1 MNNKELAFRV
11 KKGDDKAFEELY
23 KIYEPSIRRIFYK
36 NVHNKSNIDDL
47 VMLTIVKIYRHIERY
62 DGRVKFNTWVTSIA
76 YNTLL
81 DYYRKKR
88 RQYKIMENVSESKLD
103 YIENV
108 SSEDA
113 DPEENTIISQNVD
126 RVKEIMKQLK
136 PYQRK
141 ILLLRFFKDHS
152 YEQIAKELNIPLGTV
167 KAQIYRSKEIL
178 FKKIKENEE

>member
-81 DYYRKKR
+81 DYYRKK
-88 RQYKIMENVSESKLD
+88 KK
-103 YIENV
+103 
-108 SSEDA
+108 
-113 DPEENTIISQNVD
+113 TI
-126 RVKEIMKQLK
+126 
-136 PYQRK
+136 
-141 ILLLRFFKDHS
+141 
-152 YEQIAKELNIPLGTV
+152 
-167 KAQIYRSKEIL
+167 
-178 FKKIKENEE
+178 